1 MEEKNNDLYYS
12 LQVEN
17 KIGKEISLPDWLSSR
32 KEIIFPRS
40 SIEKHQELG
49 SGQYGSVYKGKL
61 LQGNAM

>member
-1 MEEKNNDLYYS
+1 MEENNTDLYYS

-17 KIGKEISLPDWLSSR
+17 KLGKDISLPGWLSSR
-32 KEIIFPRS
+32 KEIIFPRG
-40 SIEKHQELG
+40 SIQKYQELG